1 MLALCRKAKR
11 LFELYQR
18 CANRRQV
25 ETVCLNFL
33 RSLEAAKVSVNGHLY
48 FVPKHSMEQVD
59 ALESF
64 IEELN
69 VRNRNDRTLT
79 AVAA

>member
-1 MLALCRKAKR
+1 
-11 LFELYQR
+11 
-18 CANRRQV
+18 
-25 ETVCLNFL
+25 
-33 RSLEAAKVSVNGHLY
+33 
-48 FVPKHSMEQVD
+48 MEQVD